1 MKLRGTYYIIINLIF
16 LPFFMFSQTFTNNL
30 GLSAGT
36 ELKSFSIPQ
45 NIDYFPKV
53 KYQPGIYVGISRFL
67 NSSFNINGKIGLA
80 VVKHPSAFQNKNKS
94 ISMFEAIAALQYK
107 LNNNY
112 ILPESFKVQPFI
124 LAGIGLNKIQNL
136 NNSFFLPF
144 GFGANIPITK
154 DWKAQLNSTYHF
166 ATQRTELNYYNI
178 GIGSIWSIGKEKI
191 RTITRPELNPE
202 NLKDTDKDGVPD
214 ISDNCPNEIGNKNT
228 YGCPDSDNDG
238 VIDRYDDCPFVKG
251 YLNYKGCL
259 DTDGDGISD
268 NLDKCPETYGLKE
281 LDGCTAPDTDGD
293 GIPDSKDK
301 CPKIKGSIIQSGCPL
316 KN

>member
-1 MKLRGTYYIIINLIF
+1 M
-16 LPFFMFSQTFTNNL
+16 
-30 GLSAGT
+30 SAGT

-67 NSSFNINGKIGLA
+67 NSSFNLNGKIGLA

-124 LAGIGLNKIQNL
+124 LAGIGINKIQNL

-214 ISDNCPNEIGNKNT
+214 ISDNCPTKLGIKIRM
-228 YGCPDSDNDG
+228 DVQI
-238 VIDRYDDCPFVKG
+238 VIMMV
-251 YLNYKGCL
+251 
-259 DTDGDGISD
+259 
-268 NLDKCPETYGLKE
+268 
-281 LDGCTAPDTDGD
+281 
-293 GIPDSKDK
+293 
-301 CPKIKGSIIQSGCPL
+301 
-316 KN
+316 